1 MINSR
6 EYQFLVELFRRPEY
20 STLQSQVAEVYKK
33 DFNLFFEE
41 LLIQCFSL
49 EDTKE
54 TLLKNI
60 LLQDL
65 GEFIQV
71 INQEFIPFL
80 IDNQEQN
87 ESSEFLK
94 LIILHENAIKELE
107 NRLILKAGFKSFERS
122 KFKKRFQKIDEEDA
136 ITSESEIRSGIQFL
150 ERESLREKFN
160 QIDNEN
166 HVKSSS
172 RITIWTLSKYA
183 AILLICFIPFYFYF
197 KVESSSKHI
206 ALKEK
211 NTQKKKIFT
220 DSTKIQTIDFDLKID
235 SYFSQSLSV
244 ISESSQGFGKKTQ
257 TTKLSLHVL
266 NDAKAG
272 DVIHKLKQMK
282 PSTKLIRGTID
293 SLNQIINHYR
303 NTYVFDVQQCELYI
317 NQRFESV
324 NKSDFEV
331 FQIQIDEQKKYFL
344 KVKDVYFELIETKK
358 PLQLE
363 ILNDEEVKFKLD
375 GLY

>member
-1 MINSR
+1 M
-6 EYQFLVELFRRPEY
+6 
-20 STLQSQVAEVYKK
+20 
-33 DFNLFFEE
+33 
-41 LLIQCFSL
+41 
-49 EDTKE
+49 
-54 TLLKNI
+54 
-60 LLQDL
+60 
-65 GEFIQV
+65 
-71 INQEFIPFL
+71 
-80 IDNQEQN
+80 
-87 ESSEFLK
+87 
-94 LIILHENAIKELE
+94 
-107 NRLILKAGFKSFERS
+107 
-122 KFKKRFQKIDEEDA
+122 
-136 ITSESEIRSGIQFL
+136 

-197 KVESSSKHI
+197 KEESSSKHI

-257 TTKLSLHVL
+257 TTKLLFHVL
-266 NDAKAG
+266 NDEKAIE
-272 DVIHKLKQMK
+272 VIHRLNKMK
-282 PSTKLIRGTID
+282 PLTKKIRGTID

-303 NTYVFDVQQCELYI
+303 NTYVFDIQQCELYI

-324 NKSDFEV
+324 NITDFEV
-331 FQIQIDEQKKYFL
+331 LNIQLDEQKKYFL
-344 KVKDVYFELIETKK
+344 KVKEVYFELQVTKK

-363 ILNDEEVKFKLD
+363 KLNNEEVKSKLD
-375 GLY
+375 VLY